1 MEVRAETQNR
11 NQKGETEAETLE
23 EALLL
28 ACFLQIQY
36 QLSSGGNTH
45 SGLVFSMSIVNHK
58 NGPQTSLQAR
68 LMKAFSQ
75 DDKT

>member
-11 NQKGETEAETLE
+11 NWKGETEAETLE
-23 EALLL
+23 EVLLL

-36 QLSSGGNTH
+36 HLSSGGTTH
-45 SGLVFSMSIVNHK
+45 SGLLFPMSITNHE

-68 LMKAFSQ
+68 LMEAFSQ